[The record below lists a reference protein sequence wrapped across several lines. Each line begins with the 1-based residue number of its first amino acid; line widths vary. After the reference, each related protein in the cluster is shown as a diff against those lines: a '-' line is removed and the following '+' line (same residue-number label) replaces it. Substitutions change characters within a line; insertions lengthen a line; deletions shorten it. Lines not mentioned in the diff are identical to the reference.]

1 MAKFIIT
8 IVVMIILTCSIQAA
22 NNFEQNPIIEHLK
35 LSMSDLDE
43 FQYSLKRCAGLL
55 LASGT
60 AMHKLSKEQGAQEV
74 VDMGEDLMEFLA
86 KFQITKF
93 FGKELTQ
100 EIFSKVY
107 RDNIEEVQKFNRLY
121 YLRFQNNFKEQK
133 LLIEQDFFLKEEV
146 ISCMGVHDQLLRV
159 NQ

>member
-1 MAKFIIT
+1 MAKLIIT

-55 LASGT
+55 LASVT

-74 VDMGEDLMEFLA
+74 VDMGEDLMEFMA
-86 KFQITKF
+86 KFQITKI

-133 LLIEQDFFLKEEV
+133 LLIEQDSFLKEEV

>member
-55 LASGT
+55 LASVT

-133 LLIEQDFFLKEEV
+133 LLIEQDSFLKEEV